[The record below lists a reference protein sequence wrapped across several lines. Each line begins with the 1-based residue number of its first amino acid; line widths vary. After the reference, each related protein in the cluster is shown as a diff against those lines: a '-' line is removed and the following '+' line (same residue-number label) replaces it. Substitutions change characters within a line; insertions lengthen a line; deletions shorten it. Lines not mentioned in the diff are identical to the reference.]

1 MSRLIVNQIQG
12 DAVSKEIEIPTGHTV
27 KVEGVLD
34 TTSATRTVGN
44 GEIIEQLTAPC
55 DGRTVTG
62 IERSYTWPNV
72 TGRYTSSSTSY
83 ADLPGSSISYT
94 APAGTKKVIYDFYF
108 KFGDRGY
115 GGISHHEFHLAGSAV
130 TSRRGRRTLTFSYD
144 NNNQHA
150 ELMIHMNYVIE
161 KAASDDVDNLK
172 LANLE
177 TANTYKIRSRNYD
190 GGYMFEAHKNTWWN
204 GTGASG
210 DDQQIVVPTLTM
222 TAIG

>member
-12 DAVSKEIEIPTGHTV
+12 DAVSKEIEIPSGHTV

-34 TTSATRTVGN
+34 TTSATRTVGS
-44 GEIIEQLTAPC
+44 GEIIEHLSAPC

-72 TGRYTSSSTSY
+72 TARYTTSSTSF

-115 GGISHHEFHLAGSAV
+115 GGISHFEFHLAGSAV
-130 TSRRGRRTLTFSYD
+130 TSRRGRRTLTFTYD
-144 NNNQHA
+144 TNNHG
-150 ELMIHMNYVIE
+150 EMMTHMNYVIE
-161 KAASDDVDNLK
+161 KASSDDVDNLK

-190 GGYMFEAHKNTWWN
+190 TSYMFEAHRNSWWN
-204 GTGASG
+204 GASASG
-210 DDQQIVVPTLTM
+210 DDQQIALPTLTM